1 MFRQI
6 LWVIGG
12 LNLLAGLALGV
23 AVLRGDQPYGVASL
37 WRTLA
42 GPPDLGPVDFAAITR
57 ARSGNDALFCPPAM
71 CGQTP
76 VDGPSPVFAAPVE
89 RLKAAVAA
97 IEAADPDLSVLERQ
111 PDGLQER
118 YLARTRLMRY
128 PDTINVRYVALE
140 GGRSTL
146 ALYSR
151 SQMGRRDFGVNRAR
165 LEGWLAALARE
176 LPVAQP

>member
-1 MFRQI
+1 MVRHI
-6 LWVIGG
+6 LWAIGG

-37 WRTLA
+37 WRALA
-42 GPPDLGPVDFAAITR
+42 GPPDLGAVDFAAITR
-57 ARSGNDALFCPPAM
+57 ARSGNDALICPPGL
-71 CGQTP
+71 CGATP
-76 VDGPSPVFAAPVE
+76 VDGRSPIFAVPVE

-97 IEAADPDLSVLERQ
+97 IEAADPDLTVLERQ

-118 YLARTRLMRY
+118 YLARTRVMRF

-165 LEGWLAALARE
+165 LEEWLATLTRE
-176 LPVAQP
+176 LPIAQP